1 MHLFPHQPVQI
12 LLGVFQSGRE
22 QFRRQQLE
30 GLDLI
35 RHQTGVGDHHLV
47 GLFLPQILKFL
58 QHFLSGL
65 EVDRQGLVG
74 IRELLGRQQDMPV
87 HFVLRLPEM
96 DVTGGADGFSQLL
109 AEADDDAVEFPQVL
123 LASCLAVAEH
133 EGVVAQGLNFQI
145 VIKRGDALQFVP
157 ILVVHHSLEQLAGFA
172 GGADDQ
178 ALPMGHQLAFGDGG
192 HPLEIFQVGSG
203 DQLIEIF

>member
-1 MHLFPHQPVQI
+1 M
-12 LLGVFQSGRE
+12 
-22 QFRRQQLE
+22 
-30 GLDLI
+30 I

-87 HFVLRLPEM
+87 HLVLRLPEM

-109 AEADDDAVEFPQVL
+109 AEADDDTVELPQIL
-123 LASCLAVAEH
+123 LAPGVAVAEH
-133 EGVVAQGLNFQI
+133 ESIVAQGLNFQI
-145 VIKRGDALQFVP
+145 IVEGGDALQLVP
-157 ILVVHHSLEQLAGFA
+157 VLMVHHRLEQLAGFT
-172 GGADDQ
+172 GGADNQPPRWAISSLLGMVGTRLKYFRLD
-178 ALPMGHQLAFGDGG
+178 A
-192 HPLEIFQVGSG
+192 EISW
-203 DQLIEIF
+203 

>member
-1 MHLFPHQPVQI
+1 MDLFPDQAVQI
-12 LLGVFQSGRE
+12 LLGIFQPGRE
-22 QFRRQQLE
+22 QLRRQQLE

-65 EVDRQGLVG
+65 EVDRQRLVG

-96 DVTGGADGFSQLL
+96 DVTGGADGFPQFLT
-109 AEADDDAVEFPQVL
+109 EADDDAVEFPQVL

-145 VIKRGDALQFVP
+145 VIK
-157 ILVVHHSLEQLAGFA
+157 
-172 GGADDQ
+172 
-178 ALPMGHQLAFGDGG
+178 
-192 HPLEIFQVGSG
+192 
-203 DQLIEIF
+203 

>member
-1 MHLFPHQPVQI
+1 MDLFPHQPVQI
-12 LLGVFQSGRE
+12 FLGVFQSGRE
-22 QFRRQQLE
+22 QLRRQQLE

-58 QHFLSGL
+58 QHLLGGL
-65 EVDRQGLVG
+65 EVDGQGLVG
-74 IRELLGRQQDMPV
+74 IRELLGRQQDVPV
-87 HFVLRLPEM
+87 HLVLRLPEM
-96 DVTGGADGFSQLL
+96 DVAGGADGFPQLL
-109 AEADDDAVEFPQVL
+109 AEADDDTVEFPQVL
-123 LASCLAVAEH
+123 LAPCLAVAEH

-145 VIKRGDALQFVP
+145 VVKGRDALQLVP
-157 ILVVHHSLEQLAGFA
+157 VLVIHHRLEQLAGLA